1 MGAAAIVITGLCTM
15 FVLIALHVPVAAAMA
30 ATGVAFF
37 GFLVSFEPAFKI
49 LGSEVPGFLS
59 SLDLA
64 VIPMFVLM
72 GGFATASG
80 LSSDIYRLAHAWL
93 GHVRGGLA
101 IATIGTCA
109 GFGTICGSSI
119 ATAATMSKIAFPEMH
134 QRKYD
139 LALAAGSV
147 AAGSSLGILI
157 PPSIILVIYALLT
170 EQSLL
175 ALFAAAVVPGFLAAI
190 TYMAAIWIY
199 VRLSPTAAPSLP
211 RTAWAQRASVAGRSW
226 RFLLLALAVG
236 GGIYGG
242 VFTVNEAA
250 AVGVA
255 LAFLFFVLSGNCK
268 RAVLSDVL
276 GETAKTTCLLFLVI
290 IGASTMAYFVSVSNA
305 PAELVTWIEDLG
317 LPRVGVIAVLI
328 FIYLILGS
336 IFDTTAGMVITLP
349 VVFPLVTGL
358 GYDPVWWGVIMV
370 VMIEMG
376 MITPPIG
383 MNVFVLHGMVP
394 HVPMKTIFRGIMPFL
409 IADFGRLSVLVIF
422 PEVVLWLPRL
432 LGIDLR

>member
-1 MGAAAIVITGLCTM
+1 MDPGLIVVLGLCAM
-15 FVLIALHVPVAAAMA
+15 FALIALHVPVAAAMA
-30 ATGVAFF
+30 TTGVVFF
-37 GFLVSFEPAFKI
+37 GLLVAFDPAFRI

-80 LSSDIYRLAHAWL
+80 LSSDIYRLAHAWV
-93 GHVRGGLA
+93 GQVRGGLA
-101 IATIGTCA
+101 LATIGTCA
-109 GFGTICGSSI
+109 GFGTICGSSM
-119 ATAATMSKIAFPEMH
+119 ATAATMSKIAFPEMS
-134 QRKYD
+134 QRNYD

-157 PPSIILVIYALLT
+157 PPSIILVIYSLLT

-175 ALFAAAVVPGFLAAI
+175 ALFAGAMVPGFLAAF
-190 TYMAAIWIY
+190 TYMVAIWIH
-199 VRLSPTAAPSLP
+199 VRLRPQIAPSLP
-211 RTAWAQRASVAGRSW
+211 RVAWTQRLNVTLRSW
-226 RFLLLALAVG
+226 RFLLLALTVG

-242 VFTVNEAA
+242 LFTVNEAA

-255 LAFLFFVLSGNCK
+255 LGFAFFALSGNFK
-268 RAVLSDVL
+268 RALLTEVL
-276 GETAKTTCLLFLVI
+276 GETAKTTTLLFLVI
-290 IGASTMAYFVSVSNA
+290 IGASTMTYFVSVSNA
-305 PAELVTWIEDLG
+305 PGELVVWIQELG
-317 LPRVGVIAVLI
+317 LPRVGVILVLV
-328 FIYLILGS
+328 FFYLVIGS
-336 IFDTTAGMVITLP
+336 VFDTTAGMVVTLP

-394 HVPMKTIFRGIMPFL
+394 HVPLKTIFRGIAPFL
-409 IADFGRLSVLVIF
+409 LADFARLGILIAF
-422 PEVVLWLPRL
+422 PDVVLWLPRL
-432 LGIDLR
+432 LGIELK